1 MEFKKEL
8 DDHLHIKEEASK
20 RDHRLLEKNM
30 IYSIYKK
37 KLLAWF
43 WHPKG
48 WSIYTAVEKY
58 MREKQ
63 VNANYSEIKTHKSL
77 IENYGRNLATGKNI
91 EKICSSRKLMKN
103 MQMKREQML

>member
-1 MEFKKEL
+1 MERKIDNKMLQRVYGTAWNSKKEL

-20 RDHRLLEKNM
+20 ETTGYLEKNM
-30 IYSIYKK
+30 IYFIYKK
-37 KLLAWF
+37 KLLNGF

-63 VNANYSEIKTHKSL
+63 VNANYAEIKTP
-77 IENYGRNLATGKNI
+77 R
-91 EKICSSRKLMKN
+91 
-103 MQMKREQML
+103 